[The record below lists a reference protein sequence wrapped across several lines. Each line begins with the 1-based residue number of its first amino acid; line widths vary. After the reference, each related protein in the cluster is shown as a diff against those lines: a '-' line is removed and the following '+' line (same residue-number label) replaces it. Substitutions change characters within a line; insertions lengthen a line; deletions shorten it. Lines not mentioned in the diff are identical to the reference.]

1 MRKMKKMT
9 AVLLCILMAMSV
21 LSAVSFAEDAECT
34 HDSVYHEIIDGKWY
48 EVCDSCKAK
57 TCACSYYGHDY
68 EYGVDYTYEVCNEC
82 GKKTVFC
89 DHSDY
94 DFVGNNAYDVY
105 CHGGDEVCSCGQAV
119 KSGTKHQPV
128 DYDTKKHQY
137 ECKLCDGII
146 NFWSYEESMNRII
159 SEKDGTYSGVWFNV
173 NRNTGEVSGEGTWT
187 FDKNGVLT
195 FLGKGE
201 VDISNVLLR
210 LSDLTKDEKVCD
222 YCVRASQTQD
232 ENGKMIVLEEE
243 VVHISDILTKKLKK
257 LVLGE
262 GITSMYE
269 IYDGR
274 ANYSALIEEVVLPD
288 SFKGGWCN
296 YDYEDSFHQ
305 LLLTNATV
313 KLPVGT
319 ELPDS
324 EDGVAYIG
332 NVIIDKNSLYYSTD
346 DEGNIYN
353 KDKTVFYK
361 YQGKGKSFTVP
372 STVKEIADFAFSM
385 TDVEAVVLPSGVKKI
400 GDYAFYYALKL
411 KSVNLPYGLESI
423 GENAFEASRKE
434 KISIPD
440 SVKEIG
446 KNVFNACVCLK
457 EAKLP
462 DGLSVI
468 PKQAFYQCMS
478 LKSVNIP
485 SAVKEIGVRAF
496 SWCSALESLVIPE
509 AVETIGSQAFDDCLS
524 LTDFT
529 VASDDVDLSDS
540 FLGFTEVDMRGEI
553 RDIYVSDEFVQVYW
567 SFIGKNKEYDTEK
580 YDNLLA
586 AGECRMRQLEKK
598 LIYALMNSYNS
609 AVENDVTYFDDL
621 VIYCL
626 EGSSAE
632 AYAIEKG
639 IKYVSEVCEH
649 NFGEWVTDTANSIKY
664 KTCSKCGK
672 TYEEELAD
680 GTDSGI
686 IVEGGNAD
694 SENKFTVENLD
705 NPQDE
710 EYLGAT
716 EGLEGKIIGVYDI
729 GMVDGE
735 GNKAQ
740 PDGNI
745 KVTLPLDENVKYF
758 TVIAVKEDG
767 SLEEMEA
774 IRDGGTVTFETD
786 DLAYYV
792 ILGGENKVD
801 TGDNIKCECFCH
813 IHPLLEML
821 MKLFKI
827 LTKLF
832 GGPLTFSCD
841 C

>member
-9 AVLLCILMAMSV
+9 AVLLCILMAMSM
-21 LSAVSFAEDAECT
+21 LGAVSYAAETECE
-34 HDSVYHEIIDGKWY
+34 HNFSPRYIDGKWY
-48 EVCDSCKAK
+48 EACDFCDAK
-57 TCACSYYGHDY
+57 TCACSFYGYDY
-68 EYGVDYTYEVCNEC
+68 EYGEDYTYEVCRNC

-94 DFVGNNAYDVY
+94 DFVGYNAYAVY
-105 CHGGDEVCSCGQAV
+105 CHGGDEKCSCGQAV
-119 KSGTKHQPV
+119 KSGTKHQLGE
-128 DYDTKKHQY
+128 YDTEKRQY

-146 NFWSYEESMNRII
+146 NFWSYEDAVNLLVKENA
-159 SEKDGTYSGVWFNV
+159 DGSYSGEWV
-173 NRNTGEVSGEGTWT
+173 NLDLNTGEVSGEGTWT

-201 VDISNVLLR
+201 VDISDALSR

-243 VVHISDILTKKLKK
+243 VVHASDILTKKLKK

-269 IYDGR
+269 IYDV
-274 ANYSALIEEVVLPD
+274 YSALIEEVVLPD

-296 YDYEDSFHQ
+296 YDYEDSSHQ

-313 KLPVGT
+313 KLPAGT

-324 EDGVAYIG
+324 EDGVAYID

-385 TDVEAVVLPSGVKKI
+385 TEIEAVVLPAGVKKI

-411 KSVNLPYGLESI
+411 KSVNLPYGLEFI
-423 GENAFEASRKE
+423 GENAFEASRIE

-446 KNVFNACVCLK
+446 KNVFSACVCLK

-468 PKQAFYQCMS
+468 PKEAFSQCMS

-485 SAVKEIGVRAF
+485 SAVKEIGVGAF

-529 VASDDVDLSDS
+529 VASDDVDLSES

-567 SFIGKNKEYDTEK
+567 SLIGKNKEYDTEK
-580 YDNLLA
+580 YDNFLA
-586 AGECRMRQLEKK
+586 AGDCRTIQLEKK
-598 LIYALMNSYNS
+598 FLYALMNSYNS
-609 AVENDVTYFDDL
+609 AVENGVTYFDDL
-621 VIYCL
+621 VIYCH

-632 AYAIEKG
+632 AYAIENG

-672 TYEEELAD
+672 TYEEELTAD
-680 GTDSGI
+680 DDNIGI
-686 IVEGGNAD
+686 EGNEG
-694 SENKFTVENLD
+694 ENKFTVKLIEN
-705 NPQDE
+705 PE
-710 EYLGAT
+710 STEYIYIRGL
-716 EGLEGKIIGVYDI
+716 LEGNIIALYDI
-729 GMVDGE
+729 NLLDE
-735 GNKAQ
+735 NGNKVQ
-740 PDGNI
+740 PDGMV
-745 KVTLPLDENVKYF
+745 KVSLPLGEDVKYF
-758 TVIAVKEDG
+758 TVLRVNDDGTLTDMKAVREGD
-767 SLEEMEA
+767 S
-774 IRDGGTVTFETD
+774 VVFETD
-786 DLAYYV
+786 HFSYYV
-792 ILGGENKVD
+792 ILGGETEAD
-801 TGDNIKCECFCH
+801 TGDNIKCNCFCH

-827 LTKLF
+827 LTKLY
-832 GGPLTFSCD
+832 GGPLTFPCD